1 MASFGCAKVLVLRH
15 NLWPNLTTGLSP
27 ATSYRWFYSFQC
39 TFEAEKYLLCITNKW
54 LRDRLVR
61 FRLRVCGLKNHKQWF
76 TTEQG
81 EDLTCPVCGQESE
94 DEAHFIFHCKTFIDL
109 RKKYKIFDSP
119 TTHCS
124 MNYVSARLA
133 SKNETEI
140 TTLAKF
146 ITEAMKIRKK
156 KIENN

>member
-1 MASFGCAKVLVLRH
+1 M
-15 NLWPNLTTGLSP
+15 
-27 ATSYRWFYSFQC
+27 
-39 TFEAEKYLLCITNKW
+39 
-54 LRDRLVR
+54 
-61 FRLRVCGLKNHKQWF
+61 
-76 TTEQG
+76 
-81 EDLTCPVCGQESE
+81 CGQESE

-156 KIENN
+156 KIENS